1 MHSAPDRT
9 FGPMPRRRG
18 PEPEVRDRARSR
30 LASLQ
35 PRTGWV
41 PRVPGPGPTAPGES
55 GEESWPAADAW
66 FGPLPA
72 AADRSA
78 GPAAGVGRSAAWVDH
93 PTGEDPGGEHPD
105 SGLVVDGDLPR
116 ETHHGQALR
125 RPGGRH
131 RGDAVADRM
140 PLAVRAALAR
150 SVPDSVREGRV
161 GLGAGQA
168 VVVLLLALLALGGAA
183 LVVLVSRPDV
193 EPAPALAPVPEA
205 SGTPVP
211 QPGAAPVTALPP
223 PPAAGPVTPAAG
235 GGADLVVHVAGEVA
249 RPGVVRLPPGSRVVD
264 AIAAAGGAEEGV
276 DLTPLNLARPLS
288 DGEQV
293 LVGVDP
299 PPGGD
304 THTGVGG
311 AGPAAPSDAGPADA
325 RVDLNTATA
334 AQLEEL
340 PGVGPVLAGRILAWR
355 EEHGRFTSADE
366 LREVS
371 GIGPKTYEALADLVR
386 V

>member
-1 MHSAPDRT
+1 
-9 FGPMPRRRG
+9 
-18 PEPEVRDRARSR
+18 VRDRARSR

-35 PRTGWV
+35 PREGWV
-41 PRVPGPGPTAPGES
+41 PRVPGPGPSTPGES
-55 GEESWPAADAW
+55 GEQSWPAADAW
-66 FGPLPA
+66 FGPPA
-72 AADRSA
+72 VAADRSD
-78 GPAAGVGRSAAWVDH
+78 GSAAGAGRWAACVDP
-93 PTGEDPGGEHPD
+93 PTDEGPGVERSD

-116 ETHHGQALR
+116 ETDQGEAFR
-125 RPGGRH
+125 RPGARH
-131 RGDAVADRM
+131 RGDAVADRV

-150 SVPDSVREGRV
+150 SVPDSVRGGRV
-161 GLGAGQA
+161 GLGKGQA

-193 EPAPALAPVPEA
+193 EPAPALAPVAEA

-211 QPGAAPVTALPP
+211 EPGAVSVTALPP
-223 PPAAGPVTPAAG
+223 TPATVPVAPAAG
-235 GGADLVVHVAGEVA
+235 GSADLVVHVAGEVA
-249 RPGVVRLPPGSRVVD
+249 RPGVFRLPPGSRVVD

-299 PPGGD
+299 PPGGGSLA
-304 THTGVGG
+304 GVGG
-311 AGPAAPSDAGPADA
+311 AGPVAPSDAGPGDP

-340 PGVGPVLAGRILAWR
+340 PGVGPVLAGRIVAWR
-355 EEHGRFTSADE
+355 EEHGRFTSTDE

>member
-1 MHSAPDRT
+1 
-9 FGPMPRRRG
+9 MPRRRG
-18 PEPEVRDRARSR
+18 PGPEVRDRARSR

-35 PRTGWV
+35 PREGWV

-55 GEESWPAADAW
+55 GAESWPAADAW
-66 FGPLPA
+66 FGRPPA
-72 AADRSA
+72 ADDRPDESVA
-78 GPAAGVGRSAAWVDH
+78 GAGRSAAWVDP
-93 PTGEDPGGEHPD
+93 PTGEDPGGERSD
-105 SGLVVDGDLPR
+105 SGLGVDADLPR
-116 ETHHGQALR
+116 ETRQGEAFR
-125 RPGGRH
+125 RPGGRY

-161 GLGAGQA
+161 GLGTGQA
-168 VVVLLLALLALGGAA
+168 LVVLLLALLALGGAA
-183 LVVLVSRPDV
+183 VVVLVSRPDV
-193 EPAPALAPVPEA
+193 EPAPALAPVAEA

-211 QPGAAPVTALPP
+211 QPGAASVTSLPP
-223 PPAAGPVTPAAG
+223 TPAAVPVTPAAA

-249 RPGVVRLPPGSRVVD
+249 VPGVVRLPPGSRVVD
-264 AIAAAGGAEEGV
+264 AIAAAGGAEAGV
-276 DLTPLNLARPLS
+276 DLTPLNLARLLS

-304 THTGVGG
+304 TLAGVGG
-311 AGPAAPSDAGPADA
+311 AGPAAPSDAGPADP

-355 EEHGRFTSADE
+355 EEHGRFTSPDE